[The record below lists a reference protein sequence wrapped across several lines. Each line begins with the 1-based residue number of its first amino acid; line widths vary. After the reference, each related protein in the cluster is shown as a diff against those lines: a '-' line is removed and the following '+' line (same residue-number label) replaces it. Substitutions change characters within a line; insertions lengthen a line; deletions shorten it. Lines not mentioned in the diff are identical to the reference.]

1 MRRRNFAIS
10 LLSGAGMFLAV
21 YLIDAALAHAGMHA
35 ETTHLDDGL
44 LGFLVAALAFVL
56 ETQREREVRRRERC
70 AVVIEEMNHHIRNAL
85 QVIVARSNLSM
96 RDIPELRQVTTAVE
110 RIDWALREI
119 LPHSAGESLPAKLQR
134 QHDARQ
140 DLPQNERN
148 PLSRGPEGSPRQ
160 K

>member
-1 MRRRNFAIS
+1 MTRRKFAIS
-10 LLSGAGMFLAV
+10 LLSGAGMFVAV

-44 LGFLVAALAFVL
+44 LGFIVAALAFVL
-56 ETQREREVRRRERC
+56 ETQREREVRRQERC

-85 QVIVARSNLSM
+85 QIIVARANLSM
-96 RDIPELRQVTTAVE
+96 NDIPELCQVTTAVE

-119 LPHSAGESLPAKLQR
+119 LPHTAGGPLPTKPQR
-134 QHDARQ
+134 QQGAGR
-140 DLPQNERN
+140 DLPQNERD
-148 PLSRGPEGSPRQ
+148 PISGGPERPPRP